1 MKRSGEKSTVY
12 SLQSPVYSLQSTVAP
27 RRRRAA
33 AGFTLIELMIVVIIM
48 AALAGMVMP
57 RLLDRAD
64 DAKIGIA
71 KADIANIT
79 SALKF
84 YKLNVGQYPKTD
96 EGLSALMVRPGTDGD
111 AWRGPYLE
119 RDPKDPWGRLYQYQL
134 DPGSLMGFKLWST
147 GPDEA
152 SAEDDITNWG
162 DR

>member
-1 MKRSGEKSTVY
+1 
-12 SLQSPVYSLQSTVAP
+12 
-27 RRRRAA
+27 
-33 AGFTLIELMIVVIIM
+33 MIVVIIM

-84 YKLNVGQYPKTD
+84 YKLNVGQYPKTE
-96 EGLSALMVRPGTDGD
+96 EGLSALMVRPGSAGNT
-111 AWRGPYLE
+111 WKGPYLE
-119 RDPKDPWGRLYQYQL
+119 REPKDPWGRLYKYQL

-152 SAEDDITNWG
+152 SSEDDINNWEN
-162 DR
+162 R

>member
-1 MKRSGEKSTVY
+1 MKRFGNSRKSSVFG
-12 SLQSPVYSLQSTVAP
+12 LQSSVSS
-27 RRRRAA
+27 RRQAE

-48 AALAGMVMP
+48 AALAGMVLP

-71 KADIANIT
+71 KADIASIS

-84 YKLNVGQYPKTD
+84 YKLDNGQFPKTD
-96 EGLSALMVRPGTDGD
+96 EGLSALMTRPSSVGD
-111 AWRGPYLE
+111 TWKKPYLE
-119 RDPKDPWGRLYQYQL
+119 REPKDPWGRYYQYQV
-134 DPGSLMGFKLWST
+134 DSASLAGFKLWST

-152 SAEDDITNWG
+152 SSEDDITNWD